1 MVTPEA
7 KKTNATTQTNH
18 IGMSLRFLES
28 ASYWTGVFAVGLTA
42 AAAVAGL
49 LTWYFSSKLAN
60 VREAAFNRFK
70 EESKVAVASANEK
83 AAEATARAAEANR
96 IAEEEKLAR
105 VKLEARLAPRL
116 LPGESQQAV
125 VNAIK
130 QFAPQS
136 FDIVLYAD
144 DPESTHLADDIDAIC
159 HRAGWVEESSN
170 SWLFTLVTGV
180 VVEFA
185 PSKADT
191 VGIAG
196 NALALALRKEG
207 IDATAQPRDDDDKEK
222 QPERLRIKVGKK
234 L

>member
-1 MVTPEA
+1 
-7 KKTNATTQTNH
+7 
-18 IGMSLRFLES
+18 MSLRFLES
-28 ASYWTGVFAVGLTA
+28 ASYWAGVLAVGLTA
-42 AAAVAGL
+42 AAAVAGV

-60 VREAAFNRFK
+60 VKDAAFERFK

-105 VKLEARLAPRL
+105 VKLETRLAPRRL
-116 LPGESQQAV
+116 SAESQEAV

-130 QFAPQS
+130 RFTPQS
-136 FDIVLYAD
+136 FDILSYAD
-144 DPESTHLADDIDAIC
+144 DPESTRLANDIYAILQ
-159 HRAGWVEESSN
+159 RAGWLDESSSN
-170 SWLFTLVTGV
+170 SWLFTLITGV

-191 VGIAG
+191 VGLAG

-207 IDATAQPRDDDDKEK
+207 VGATAQPRADDDKEK
-222 QPERLRIKVGKK
+222 QPEKLRIKVGKK
-234 L
+234 P